1 MVITSKFE
9 IQNSEFNIRSN
20 ESGFTFI
27 EVVIATMVMAIM
39 SGMFINFFGTSARTF
54 TMIDNRQELTQT
66 ARIMLERMGREL
78 RTAGAISSASGT
90 DLEFDCDID
99 DDGTDDT
106 LIYSLVSSNLR
117 RKIQGAGGPQTI
129 LDNVNNVQYTLVGTN
144 VVRIELTLAADDGQ
158 TQKLRTAFMARRML
172 P

>member
-1 MVITSKFE
+1 MMRFSSKNCVPQHE
-9 IQNSEFNIRSN
+9 A
-20 ESGFTFI
+20 GFTFI
-27 EVVIATMVMAIM
+27 EVIIATMVMAIM

-54 TMIDNRQELTQT
+54 TMIDSRQELTQT
-66 ARIMLERMGREL
+66 ARIMLDRMGREL
-78 RTAGAISSASGT
+78 RKASTITSASGT

-106 LIYSLVSSNLR
+106 LIYSLTSNNLR
-117 RKIQGAGGPQTI
+117 RRIQGSGGPQTI
-129 LDNVNNVQYTLVGTN
+129 LDNVSNVQYTLVGTN

-158 TQKLRTAFMARRML
+158 TQTLRTAFLARRTM